1 MACKRSGVQ
10 FPSAPPA
17 VLHRLSD
24 THPGGYHFKMARR
37 LVSLTFDN
45 GPYVGMTDRVLD
57 ELGRRGIL
65 ATFFVVG
72 RSLARAGARALAESA
87 VGAGHLIGNH
97 SATHSVALGELA
109 DPMKIDAEIDE
120 CESMLDGLRGSPP
133 LFRPFGNGGA
143 LDHRLLG
150 DHAVQ
155 RLVDGGYRT
164 VLWNSV
170 PHDWDDPTGWVDTA
184 LSHVQSM
191 EHTVMVLH
199 DMPGACVDRLPEL
212 LDRLEALDVQFTQDI
227 PDSCIATSD
236 GTRTAVVDAL
246 LRG

>member
-1 MACKRSGVQ
+1 MA
-10 FPSAPPA
+10 P
-17 VLHRLSD
+17 
-24 THPGGYHFKMARR
+24 R

-45 GPYVGMTDRVLD
+45 GPFVGTTDRVLS
-57 ELGRRGIL
+57 ELERRGIL
-65 ATFFVVG
+65 AAFFVVG
-72 RSLARAGARALAESA
+72 RSLARPGARALAENA
-87 VGAGHLIGNH
+87 VAAGHLVGNH
-97 SATHSVALGELA
+97 SATHSVALGELP
-109 DPMKIDAEIDE
+109 DSSSVDAEIDD
-120 CESMLDGLRGSPP
+120 CESLLDGLRGSPP

-143 LDHRLLG
+143 LDHRLLSQ
-150 DHAVQ
+150 HAVQ

-184 LSHVQSM
+184 VSHVREM

-199 DMPGACVDRLPEL
+199 DTPGACADRLPEL

>member
-1 MACKRSGVQ
+1 MA
-10 FPSAPPA
+10 P
-17 VLHRLSD
+17 
-24 THPGGYHFKMARR
+24 R

-45 GPYVGMTDRVLD
+45 GPFVGTTDRVLA
-57 ELGRRGIL
+57 ELERRGIL
-65 ATFFVVG
+65 AAFFVVG
-72 RSLARAGARALAESA
+72 RSLARPGARALAEGA
-87 VGAGHLIGNH
+87 VAAGHLVGNH
-97 SATHSVALGELA
+97 SATHSVALGELP
-109 DPMKIDAEIDE
+109 DSSSVDAEIDD
-120 CESMLDGLRGSPP
+120 CESLLDGLRGSPP

-143 LDHRLLG
+143 LDHRLLSQ
-150 DHAVQ
+150 HAVQ

-184 LSHVQSM
+184 VSHVREM

-199 DMPGACVDRLPEL
+199 DTPGACADRLPEL

>member
-1 MACKRSGVQ
+1 MA
-10 FPSAPPA
+10 P
-17 VLHRLSD
+17 
-24 THPGGYHFKMARR
+24 R

-45 GPYVGMTDRVLD
+45 GPFVGTTDRVLS
-57 ELGRRGIL
+57 ELERRGIL
-65 ATFFVVG
+65 AAFFVVG
-72 RSLARAGARALAESA
+72 RSLARPGARALAESA
-87 VGAGHLIGNH
+87 VAAGHLVGNH
-97 SATHSVALGELA
+97 SATHSVALGELP
-109 DPMKIDAEIDE
+109 DSSSVDAEIDD
-120 CESMLDGLRGSPP
+120 CESLLDGLRGSPP

-143 LDHRLLG
+143 LDHRLLSQ
-150 DHAVQ
+150 HAVQ

-184 LSHVQSM
+184 VSHVREM
-191 EHTVMVLH
+191 AHTVMVLH
-199 DMPGACVDRLPEL
+199 DTPGACADRLPEL

-227 PDSCIATSD
+227 PDSCIATSG